1 MIAHDTSV
9 ISAAVKYTNA
19 VVTVNQQ
26 IGDLTRNKL

>member
-19 VVTVNQQ
+19 LVTVDQQ
-26 IGDLTRNKL
+26 IRDVTHNKL